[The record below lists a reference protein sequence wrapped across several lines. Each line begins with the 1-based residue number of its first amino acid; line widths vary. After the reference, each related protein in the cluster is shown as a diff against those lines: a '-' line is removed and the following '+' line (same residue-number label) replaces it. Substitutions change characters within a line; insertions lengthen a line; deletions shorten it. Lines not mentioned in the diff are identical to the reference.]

1 MTNVSTSPLRHDI
14 VRLLQKEREAAGLTP
29 AELATKA
36 GVSAAS
42 VTKTERGT
50 AVPSVENL
58 EKLFTALGLRLRLSV
73 EPADDAGAQGDKL
86 AWLPLTT
93 RLERAGV
100 AQLLRTLDAEA
111 IPYVIDGGLAATLQ
125 DVQLPVEALEIDVA
139 WRDVNAFTGWL
150 IRRLA
155 YRWHDTRGEFR
166 LMDLDPRAP
175 GPHYWQTSIGKVRA
189 RMVDELPA
197 SIEIRIGNTPY
208 KVRPVAE
215 VERFRTAPSAA

>member
-1 MTNVSTSPLRHDI
+1 MTVVTASPLRGDI
-14 VRLLQKEREAAGLTP
+14 VRLLQKQREAAGLTP

-50 AVPSVENL
+50 AIASLDNL
-58 EKLFTALGLRLRLSV
+58 EKLFGAMGLHLRLTV
-73 EPADDAGAQGDKL
+73 EPIEDPAAKADQL
-86 AWLPLTT
+86 TWLPLTT

-100 AQLLRTLDAEA
+100 AQLLRTLDAES

-125 DVQLPVEALEIDVA
+125 DVTLPVDGLEIDVA
-139 WRDVNAFTGWL
+139 WRDANAFTGWL

-155 YRWHDTRGEFR
+155 YRWHDTRQEFR

-175 GPHYWQTSIGKVRA
+175 GPHYWQTSLGKVRA
-189 RMVDELPA
+189 RMVDELPR
-197 SIEIRIGNTPY
+197 SIEIRIGHTPY
-208 KVRPVAE
+208 KVRPVDE
-215 VERFRTAPSAA
+215 IERFRSAA